1 MKYFCTY
8 FDKNYLPQGM
18 ALYESLRSLKFDFTL
33 FIVCLNDGAY
43 DILTELNIPEIK
55 AVKLSEIEAFDPEFA
70 KCRDNRSI
78 IEYYFTLSPV
88 MPLYL
93 FEKYPEID
101 ILAYM
106 DADLFFYSS
115 PQALYDEL
123 GDGSVL
129 IIEHRFPEKIKWREK
144 YGRFNVQFQL
154 YRRDDACFEC
164 LNWWRESCIEY
175 CSDKLDGERFADQKY
190 LDKWP
195 EKFSGLVISRLKGAG
210 LAPWN
215 WYNYDIKLNDS
226 GELKI
231 DGEDLIFYHFQGFK
245 ILNRLL
251 LNHNLGHYRKVMP
264 YWLLRELYLKY
275 LRKVVIAKN
284 KINKRCKSAGLS
296 VFTQHNRA
304 GISTVRTIASGFYH
318 RALMFINEEL

>member
-8 FDKNYLPQGM
+8 FDENYLPQGM
-18 ALYESLRSLKFDFTL
+18 ALYESLRHLKFDFTL
-33 FIVCLNDGAY
+33 FIVCLNDSAY
-43 DILTELNIPEIK
+43 DILTELNIPQIK
-55 AVKLSEIEAFDPEFA
+55 AIKLSEVETFDPEFA
-70 KCRDNRSI
+70 KCREDRSL

-93 FEKYPEID
+93 FEKYPKID

-154 YRRDDACFEC
+154 YRRGEACFEC
-164 LNWWRESCIEY
+164 LNWWRKKCIEY
-175 CSDKLDGERFADQKY
+175 CSDQLDGERFADQKY
-190 LDKWP
+190 LNQWP
-195 EKFSGLVISRLKGAG
+195 EKFSGIVISQLKGAG

-226 GELKI
+226 GELEV
-231 DGEDLIFYHFQGFK
+231 DGENLIFYHFQGFK
-245 ILNRLL
+245 ILNRLM

-284 KINKRCKSAGLS
+284 ELNKCCQSANLS
-296 VFTQHNRA
+296 VFAKHNRA
-304 GISTVRTIASGFYH
+304 GISTIRTIASGIYH